1 MSKMLG
7 ATALAALL
15 LVSAAAADDKP
26 QEIELGKV
34 YSIHSETEGGFY
46 KDYNYSG
53 LAKAKT
59 VRLTLSVTKQL
70 PSPDWIPG
78 GRFFFDENQQIID
91 DDDPKVAIPLVHFA
105 GKGAMP
111 ISLGVMLDKEIR
123 DAQTYKRT
131 LALNQKVNFEVS
143 WATAGKLS
151 VTVDGQE
158 KREIAVPRK
167 IDFLQ
172 IVLNSGTYKVEEMI
186 FRN

>member
-1 MSKMLG
+1 VC
-7 ATALAALL
+7 T
-15 LVSAAAADDKP
+15 AAADDKP
-26 QEIELGKV
+26 QEIELTKA
-34 YSIHSETEGGFY
+34 YSIQSVTEGGFY
-46 KDYNYSG
+46 KEYNYSG

-59 VRLTLSVTKQL
+59 MRLTLSMTKQE
-70 PSPDWIPG
+70 PSPDWVPG
-78 GRFFFDENQQIID
+78 GRLFFDENQQVID
-91 DDDPKVAIPLVHFA
+91 DDDPKVAKPLIHFA

-111 ISLGVMLDKEIR
+111 ISLAVMLDNKIR